1 MDCAWLESRLR
12 VRKRASG
19 GVDKNAYTT
28 GAPRRPSW
36 STYEGTHVSTNEP
49 SPSGF
54 EPEGPGRE
62 ALDTLYR
69 FVAALELTPTVA
81 VHSIDQDGLVRFW
94 NHSCEDI
101 FGISAREAIGQPLTS
116 LVDHLERETEFAK
129 TVATIWKTH
138 RKPLPHECHVRCL
151 EGKTL

>member
-1 MDCAWLESRLR
+1 M
-12 VRKRASG
+12 
-19 GVDKNAYTT
+19 
-28 GAPRRPSW
+28 
-36 STYEGTHVSTNEP
+36 STNEP

-101 FGISAREAIGQPLTS
+101 FGISARDAIGQPLTS
-116 LVDHLERETEFAK
+116 LVDHLERETEFEE
-129 TVATIWKTH
+129 TVATIWQTH
-138 RKPLPHECHVRCL
+138 RAAAAATGTCGAGTARTYGPTRPTFPSCATVAPASVLHGSRYQ
-151 EGKTL
+151 